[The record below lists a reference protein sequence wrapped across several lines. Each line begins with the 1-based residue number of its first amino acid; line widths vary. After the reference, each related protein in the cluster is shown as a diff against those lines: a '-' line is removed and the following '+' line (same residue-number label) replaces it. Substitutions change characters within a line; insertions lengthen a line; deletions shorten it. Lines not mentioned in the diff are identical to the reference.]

1 MAYFKNFPKVL
12 YSFGDGEVAAMKD
25 LTVYAEVLDEV
36 KNNGAFYSSY
46 YIKDGERP
54 DQVAFRL
61 YKNAELHWTLYL
73 LNDNIRDLGWPIKNT
88 DVVEKVKTDYPG
100 LVLRTTN
107 EIFDKF
113 KVGTRVRG
121 YGSGAEGTIVFRDL
135 NLGHVVLEDVTETFE
150 PNELVGELDNNGNLN
165 SINITI
171 LSATP
176 EHLAPRLH
184 LDADGEEVDYDPFT
198 PDGTLVTEVSQ
209 LDYYIAQN
217 DKQRAI
223 TVLRPNVVNEVVLA
237 FRDAVKQ

>member
-36 KNNGAFYSSY
+36 KNNGSFYSSY

-54 DQVAFRL
+54 DQVAFKL
-61 YKNAELHWTLYL
+61 YENAELHWTLYL
-73 LNDNIRDLGWPIKNT
+73 LNDTIRDLGWPMT
-88 DVVEKVKTDYPG
+88 TADVVEKVKVDYPG
-100 LVLRTTN
+100 IVLRTTD

-113 KVGTRVRG
+113 KIDDQVRG
-121 YGSGAEGTIVFRDL
+121 NISGAEGTVVFRDL
-135 NLGHVVLEDVTETFE
+135 NLGHVVLENVTGTFA
-150 PNELVGELDNNGNLN
+150 PNELVSVIGT
-165 SINITI
+165 STTITI

-176 EHLAPRLH
+176 EHLAPRVH
-184 LDADGEEVDYDPFT
+184 LDGDGEEVDFDPFSD
-198 PDGTLVTEVSQ
+198 DGEFVTEVSQ
-209 LDYYIAQN
+209 QDYYIAQN

-237 FRDAVKQ
+237 FRDAVKK